1 MAPQP
6 PLPPFNEMTALQKV
20 QAVEDIW
27 CTCDPGRIALAYTQ
41 DSVCRYRDRL
51 VTGRDE
57 IAALLREKWS
67 REHDYSVRKELWEFR
82 DNRMA
87 VRFQYEWHDAAGQ
100 WWRSYGTELFEFSE
114 DGLTRRQEA
123 SINDTRI
130 TAADRRIFGPRPAK
144 ERGAPLPIV

>member
-6 PLPPFNEMTALQKV
+6 PFPPFDETTAPQKV

-27 CTCDPGRIALAYTQ
+27 GTCDPDRVALAYTQ
-41 DSVCRYRDRL
+41 DTVCRYRARL

-57 IAALLREKWS
+57 ILAMLREKWS
-67 REHDYSVRKELWEFR
+67 RELDYAVRKELWGFR
-82 DNRMA
+82 GDRMA

-100 WWRSYGTELFEFSE
+100 WWRSYGTELFEFAE
-114 DGLTRRQEA
+114 DGLTRRQES

-130 TAADRRIFGPRPAK
+130 AAADRRIFGPRPAT
-144 ERGAPLPIV
+144 ERGAPLPVV